1 CVTPKERHVQTL
13 HQPLSSADVNT
24 AVTARSVTTRA
35 VEKVIR
41 QIEDFFVSTVMTP
54 YQPAGAI
61 TLTFVDQER
70 HAKHTI
76 RAKYSLVD
84 GKFRT
89 WKEGLATAVVVPHVA
104 QVTFVMTNASR
115 YLMANGRFGLSGQRA
130 VQRVVKEQRQGLG
143 LAITPL
149 RAAVEN
155 NVLACVQPGPGNFYL
170 AHGFFLSKT
179 LQKSILLCIK
189 YISSDFVN
197 VCLTRNAKYS
207 RCVFH
212 LRKIYMAVDGDW
224 GSWVGWTNCDTKCE
238 RGKQFR
244 TRMCYNPAP
253 LHGGANCTGEEI
265 ETIGMVW
272 YCRYITQIVEI
283 SFCCS
288 GIYLQNNSERIM
300 FVFQHRV
307 NGSVDFYQNISLY
320 DNGFGSLQGLKL
332 VNEMT
337 SRTTNDLRI
346 DIARADDSTAFVA
359 YTGFS
364 LGAGTD
370 YTLHVGNS
378 RSGSG
383 REDPLTT
390 DITYMCFGFSEEAD
404 YQRCALEVYNH

>member
-1 CVTPKERHVQTL
+1 MCLKCHWVVQPRHCMNPVSCADSEVCYAERTTCSNSSSTSQFSRCKHCCDS
-13 HQPLSSADVNT
+13 PLCNNKGCGEPGKQLICHHFMPT
-24 AVTARSVTTRA
+24 IL
-35 VEKVIR
+35 VIR
-41 QIEDFFVSTVMTP
+41 HIEDFFVSTVMTP

-61 TLTFVDQER
+61 ALTFVDQER
-70 HAKHTI
+70 HATHTI

-104 QVTFVMTNASR
+104 QVTFVMTNASH

-155 NVLACVQPGPGNFYL
+155 NVLACVQLSPGNYRL
-170 AHGFFLSKT
+170 AHGFVLSKT
-179 LQKSILLCIK
+179 LLKSILLCIK

-197 VCLTRNAKYS
+197 VCLTRNAKQCLYS

-212 LRKIYMAVDGDW
+212 LRKIYVAVDGDW

-244 TRMCYNPAP
+244 TRMCNNPGP
-253 LHGGANCTGEEI
+253 LDGGANCTGDEI

-288 GIYLQNNSERIM
+288 GMYVQNNSERIM
-300 FVFQHRV
+300 FVSFKCW
-307 NGSVDFYQNISLY
+307 N
-320 DNGFGSLQGLKL
+320 
-332 VNEMT
+332 
-337 SRTTNDLRI
+337 
-346 DIARADDSTAFVA
+346 A
-359 YTGFS
+359 
-364 LGAGTD
+364 
-370 YTLHVGNS
+370 
-378 RSGSG
+378 
-383 REDPLTT
+383 
-390 DITYMCFGFSEEAD
+390 C
-404 YQRCALEVYNH
+404 